1 MATLMKCF
9 GALVASGNGN
19 RCESLRSL
27 LRSNLLIVDKHTGQ
41 SKVWLHKFGRKDYPN
56 FHKILRMELAEE
68 LDPLYRDVPPILLE
82 RKLNHGTALTNDTS
96 WEKEME
102 RWHFSDILESSMK
115 KGKWNG
121 TVGTS

>member
-19 RCESLRSL
+19 RCDSLRSL
-27 LRSNLLIVDKHTGQ
+27 LRSNLLVTDKYTGQ

-56 FHKILRMELAEE
+56 FHKLLRVELAEE
-68 LDPLYRDVPPILLE
+68 IDSLYRDISPVLLE
-82 RKLNHGTALTNDTS
+82 RRMNHGSVLSTDNS
-96 WEKEME
+96 WRDDLDK
-102 RWHFSDILESSMK
+102 WHFSDILENAMR